1 MIRLQIEQE
10 PTIYPVYLRRR
21 FKLSGWINSILL
33 TLTLIFSVFAAGQ
46 NNTAANTAPQQQ
58 AQPETFTMNMR
69 EADIRGFIQWVANR
83 TNKNIVVHRNVKGTV
98 TVIATRAV
106 SADEAY
112 ELFLTILQLNGFAA
126 VNIEGGIKV
135 IPDADAKTS
144 NIPFDGQQKN
154 NGGIVTALIDVQHAE
169 ANQLMGLLRPLMP
182 ASAHIAVYPPSNTLI
197 ITDTSLGLKKIKQ
210 IVTILDKADSKI
222 DLDIVP
228 VIHASAEDIV
238 STLKS
243 VVIALSGGAA
253 QQQPQD
259 KVEFAVDSR
268 SNSILI
274 TGVASKRQQIRELI
288 SRLDKPLD
296 GEGNT
301 QVIYLN
307 YIEAS
312 EISPILKSVGD
323 SVLKDNKTEDRKNFS
338 IESSE
343 TTNALIIT
351 APPGLLNNLR
361 SVIEQLDIQ
370 RAQVLIEA
378 VVVQVSGDAGEDF
391 GVVWGGSEIYD
402 ENRTGGVGAVN
413 VPAANADFDSL
424 IAAAASTS
432 DSTDGT
438 TAANSIAAGVLSG
451 SGLTYGY
458 LEDGNLIAALRAI
471 TSKNKSNIMS
481 TPTIVALD
489 NEEASLLVG
498 QNVPFITGSSTSSG
512 ATTANPFQ
520 TIQRQDIGITLKVT
534 PRINQGDSIT
544 LEIEQ
549 TTENVSQNTTSGAA
563 DLITEKTEIKTSAL
577 IRDGQVLV
585 LGGLIREDDV
595 QNRTQVPILG
605 DIPLLGRLFRSNSTS
620 KRKNNLM
627 VFIRPVILK
636 DQMQINGIT
645 AQRYA
650 FMREKQMQNALST
663 FIRRG
668 DKPVLEEYEKFS
680 PQILEEIEAANQE
693 TVEQ

>member
-1 MIRLQIEQE
+1 MQIEQE
-10 PTIYPVYLRRR
+10 PTLYPVYLRRR
-21 FKLSGWINSILL
+21 LKLSGGINAILL
-33 TLTLIFSVFAAGQ
+33 TLTLIFSAFAAGQ
-46 NNTAANTAPQQQ
+46 NNSAATTISPQQ

-154 NGGIVTALIDVQHAE
+154 NGGIVTALIDVEHAE

-197 ITDTSLGLKKIKQ
+197 ITDTSLGLKKIKK

-274 TGVASKRQQIRELI
+274 TGIASKRQQIRELI

-323 SVLKDNKTEDRKNFS
+323 SVLKDNKTEELKNFS

-391 GVVWGGSEIYD
+391 GVVWGGSELYD

-413 VPAANADFDSL
+413 VPAANANFDGL
-424 IAAAASTS
+424 ITAAASTS
-432 DSTDGT
+432 DSTDST
-438 TAANSIAAGVLSG
+438 TAANNIAAGVLSG

-595 QNRTQVPILG
+595 QSRTQVPILG
-605 DIPLLGRLFRSNSTS
+605 DIPLLGRLFRSNSSS

-636 DQMQINGIT
+636 DQMQISGIT